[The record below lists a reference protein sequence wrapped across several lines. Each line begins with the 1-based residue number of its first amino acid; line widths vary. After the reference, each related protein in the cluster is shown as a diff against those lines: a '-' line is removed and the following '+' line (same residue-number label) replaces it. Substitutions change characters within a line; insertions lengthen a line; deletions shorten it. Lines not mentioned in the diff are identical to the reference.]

1 MEFIKLYADFFGV
14 FMIFYKMLD
23 KNISVPE
30 HIYQHEAAHM
40 LLDAVLK
47 KIYGVENYSIK
58 TGSRGKPYLADHP
71 GIFFNLSHCRGLAV
85 CGISDSEIGA
95 DCELIRPYSGNA
107 AKNIFSASEID
118 FVLQS
123 RSPSESFFRIWTLK
137 EALGKA
143 MGTGIFSGL
152 KEYEF
157 CFKNGEPFCKSI
169 PEKIFTQKIIRGKW
183 IISVCSNVCQDKFE
197 EL

>member
-14 FMIFYKMLD
+14 FMIFYKMLN

-40 LLDAVLK
+40 LLDAALK

-58 TGSRGKPYLADHP
+58 TGSCGKPYLADHP

-107 AKNIFSASEID
+107 AKKYFPRQKLIS
-118 FVLQS
+118 
-123 RSPSESFFRIWTLK
+123 
-137 EALGKA
+137 
-143 MGTGIFSGL
+143 
-152 KEYEF
+152 
-157 CFKNGEPFCKSI
+157 FCKAVLPAKAFS
-169 PEKIFTQKIIRGKW
+169 
-183 IISVCSNVCQDKFE
+183 
-197 EL
+197 